1 MSEEMLKDDVIETQP
16 SELPEAIKRKRF
28 QSLPPIEQLYRQ
40 VYDLIDSKLYGF
52 EAQVRINDPKLGTL
66 TPDLFVPIAERSNQI
81 VELGKWSFVEM
92 SDMVR
97 RQKEKGHTINTVFL
111 PVSLKYFCKR
121 YFTDN
126 LLRQLGKA
134 QMQPSQACVILK
146 SQDLLG
152 NPAELQEAFRV
163 VHEKGIKIAVSDI
176 GSDGISLARLSELPI
191 DFLRLDARFVDQL
204 VNDERAKDIANTFSE
219 LAIKLG
225 AQMMA
230 DGVDTKEHA
239 AALQAI
245 GCALMQ
251 GAYFSAYERE
261 EQLF

>member
-1 MSEEMLKDDVIETQP
+1 MSEEALKEAVDGEKND
-16 SELPEAIKRKRF
+16 LPEAIKRKRM

-40 VYDLIDSKLYGF
+40 VYDLIDSRLFGF
-52 EAQVRINDPKLGTL
+52 EVQVRINDPKLGTL
-66 TPDLFVPIAERSNQI
+66 TPELFVPIAERSNQI
-81 VELGKWSFVEM
+81 VELGKWSFVET
-92 SDMVR
+92 SDMIR
-97 RQKEKGHTINTVFL
+97 RQKAKERVINCVFI
-111 PVSLKYFCKR
+111 PVSVKYFCKR
-121 YFTDN
+121 YFCDN
-126 LLRQLGKA
+126 LLRQVDKA
-134 QMQPSQACVILK
+134 EMQPSQVCVILR

-152 NPAELQEAFRV
+152 NSSELQEAFLA
-163 VHEKGIKIAVSDI
+163 VHDKGIKIAVSDV

-245 GCALMQ
+245 GCSLMQ
-251 GAYFSAYERE
+251 GAYFSNYERE
-261 EQLF
+261 EDLF